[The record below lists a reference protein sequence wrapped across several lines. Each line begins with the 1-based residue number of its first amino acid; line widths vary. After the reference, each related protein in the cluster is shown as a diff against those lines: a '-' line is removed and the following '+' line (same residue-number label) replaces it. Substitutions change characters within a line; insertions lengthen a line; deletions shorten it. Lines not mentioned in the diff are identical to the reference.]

1 MSDLNDIQKQ
11 RFIEELSQCGSVSTA
26 SLLAGYKYTSSVYAM
41 RRTDE
46 DFAQAWQD
54 ALDVY
59 ADVLEKEAFRRAV
72 VGIEK
77 PLAYQGQFTYV
88 MARGANGKVIYDMVD
103 EGEVDKDGGP
113 KLTRTPRYKLDE
125 NGQPVVVAIREY
137 SDSILLAMLKAK
149 KPQEYRDN
157 TKIELANAP
166 GETFKTEETPI
177 QSARKIAFA
186 LALGLR
192 NVEKGEDLG

>member
-1 MSDLNDIQKQ
+1 
-11 RFIEELSQCGSVSTA
+11 
-26 SLLAGYKYTSSVYAM
+26 
-41 RRTDE
+41 
-46 DFAQAWQD
+46 
-54 ALDVY
+54 
-59 ADVLEKEAFRRAV
+59 
-72 VGIEK
+72 
-77 PLAYQGQFTYV
+77 
-88 MARGANGKVIYDMVD
+88 
-103 EGEVDKDGGP
+103 
-113 KLTRTPRYKLDE
+113 
-125 NGQPVVVAIREY
+125 
-137 SDSILLAMLKAK
+137 MLKAK